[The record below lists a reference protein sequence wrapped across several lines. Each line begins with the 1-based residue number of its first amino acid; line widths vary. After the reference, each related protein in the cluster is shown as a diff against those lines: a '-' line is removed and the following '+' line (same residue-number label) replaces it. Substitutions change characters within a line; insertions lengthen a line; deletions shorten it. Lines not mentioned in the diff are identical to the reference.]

1 MLVLVI
7 NVVYVVNVVN
17 VYYLDLRM
25 NTSINVAVGP
35 SLCFNCAELSKYKI
49 SMFDMFDMLQ
59 IEILK
64 ILWPERLRLVIIGIV
79 SGLSVLMKLSRMWVG
94 LVWLNDQA
102 G

>member
-64 ILWPERLRLVIIGIV
+64 ILWPERLSLVIIGTV
-79 SGLSVLMKLSRMWVG
+79 SGLSVLMKLSWMWFG

>member
-17 VYYLDLRM
+17 VYYLDLHM

-35 SLCFNCAELSKYKI
+35 GLCFNCAELSKYKI

-79 SGLSVLMKLSRMWVG
+79 SGLNS
-94 LVWLNDQA
+94 
-102 G
+102 

>member
-35 SLCFNCAELSKYKI
+35 SLCFNCAELSKYQI
-49 SMFDMFDMLQ
+49 SMFDMF
-59 IEILK
+59 
-64 ILWPERLRLVIIGIV
+64 
-79 SGLSVLMKLSRMWVG
+79 
-94 LVWLNDQA
+94 
-102 G
+102 